1 MLLMSLF
8 ALFTAANVFAQ
19 GGGISGVVKDA
30 QGVIIGASVIIDGT
44 NTGTTSGL
52 DGTFSLPSAKEG
64 DVISVSYLGYETQRF
79 TCNGQKFFEITLVYN
94 TENLDALV
102 VTALGIKRQ
111 EKALSYNVQQ
121 VQSEAVT
128 TVKDANFMNSLV
140 GKVAG
145 VTINAGANG
154 AGGAARVVMRGTKS
168 LEKDDNALYVIDGI
182 PMFNLASGNS
192 DGGTILASPGTN
204 GVADINPE
212 DIESMT
218 ILTGPSAAA
227 LYGSDAANGVVLIT
241 TKRGIDGG
249 IRVTYNNSTSF
260 SDPLIMP
267 RFQNTY
273 GNDLGDAYSWG
284 GKLANPSTY
293 NPADFFNTGLT
304 EINSLTLTGGTE
316 KNQLYASVSTTN
328 TSNIL
333 PNSSYNRYNFS
344 VRNVT
349 KLANDKLTVDVGAQ
363 YVLQDHR
370 NMVGSGRYYNPLPA
384 LYLFPRGEDFKDVQL
399 FERWNESRKL
409 NEQYWPS
416 SKYATTFDMQNPY
429 WIMYRMLNE
438 SEKQRYIFNASVKW
452 DIASWINLTGRVRM
466 DNLSLDQYRKLY
478 ASTNTTFTEGSDKGL
493 YEQAK
498 QTDRSVYGDL
508 ILSIN
513 KSFYDRLT
521 LNANIGGSI
530 NDQRENMLR
539 LTGGL
544 AKVPNFFSI
553 TNIDIAASKRNTSRW
568 HDQTQS
574 VFASVE
580 LGWDY
585 WLYLTVT
592 GRNDWSSQLAFTSKN
607 SYFYPSAGLSIVF
620 NELLNLPEAISLLK
634 IRGSWAEVASAPAR
648 YLTQMQYAYN
658 EGRDEFEFP
667 SDHYN
672 TDLRPENTRSW
683 EVGLNARFF
692 RNHLN
697 LDATWYR
704 SNTFNQ
710 TFRVQASPS
719 SGYENNIVQTG
730 NIQNEG
736 LELSVGYN
744 NTWNNWSFATNFTYT
759 MNRNKIINLANGA
772 VNPAT
777 GEKIEMDYYSMGT
790 LGMDGGPVMRL
801 TEGGSMGDIYTNKMF
816 RQDVRGRFVYDLD
829 GNPIL
834 DNAEYRKLGSTL
846 PKGNMGWTTAVG
858 YAGLNLSWTFAARF
872 GGIVVSD
879 TQAVMDQFGVSQTT
893 AIARDNGMITMPDG
907 STVSP
912 KAYYSVIST
921 APGAFYLYDGTNVRL
936 ADVSLSYTLPKK
948 WFRNK
953 MGMTVGLT
961 GKNLLLI
968 YCKAPFD
975 PEVTSSTSSNFY
987 QGVDFFQLPS
997 LRSYGFNVKLQF

>member
-1 MLLMSLF
+1 M
-8 ALFTAANVFAQ
+8 
-19 GGGISGVVKDA
+19 
-30 QGVIIGASVIIDGT
+30 
-44 NTGTTSGL
+44 
-52 DGTFSLPSAKEG
+52 PSAKEG
-64 DVISVSYLGYETQRF
+64 DVISVSFLGYQTQQF
-79 TCNGQKFFEITLVYN
+79 TCNGQNFFEITLVDN
-94 TENLDALV
+94 TENLDAVV

-121 VQSEAVT
+121 VQAEAVT
-128 TVKDANFMNSLV
+128 SVKDANFMNSLV

-168 LEKDDNALYVIDGI
+168 LDKDDNALYVIDGI

-241 TKRGIDGG
+241 TKRGAEGG
-249 IRVTYNNSTSF
+249 VRITYNNSTSF
-260 SDPLIMP
+260 SNPLIMP

-273 GNDLGDAYSWG
+273 GNELGDTYSWG
-284 GKLANPSTY
+284 GKLEKPSTY
-293 NPADFFNTGLT
+293 NPADFFNTGFT
-304 EINSLTLTGGTE
+304 EINSLTLTGGNE
-316 KNQLYASVSTTN
+316 KNQFYGSVSTTN
-328 TSNIL
+328 TGNIL
-333 PNSSYNRYNFS
+333 PNSAYNRYNFS
-344 VRNVT
+344 ARNTT
-349 KLANDKLTVDVGAQ
+349 KLAKDKLTVDVGAQ
-363 YVLQDHR
+363 YILQNHR

-384 LYLFPRGEDFKDVQL
+384 LYLFPRGEDFKEVQL

-416 SKYATTFDMQNPY
+416 NKYSTAFDMQNPY

-438 SEKQRYIFNASVKW
+438 SEKQRYILNASLKW
-452 DIASWINLTGRVRM
+452 DIASWINLTGRVRL

-493 YEQAK
+493 YEQSK
-498 QTDRSVYGDL
+498 QTDRAVYGDV

-513 KSFYDRLT
+513 KAFVDNRLS

-530 NDQRENMLR
+530 NDQSENMMR

-553 TNIDIAASKRNTSRW
+553 TNIDMAASKRNVGRW

-592 GRNDWSSQLAFTSKN
+592 ARNDWSSQLAFTSKN
-607 SYFYPSAGLSIVF
+607 SYFYPSVGLSVVF
-620 NELLNLPEAISLLK
+620 NELFNLPEAISLLK
-634 IRGSWAEVASAPAR
+634 IRGSWAEVASAPSR
-648 YLTQMQYAYN
+648 YLTQMQYLYN

-697 LDATWYR
+697 LDVTWYR

-719 SGYENNIVQTG
+719 SGYQNNIVQTG

-736 LELSVGYN
+736 LELGVGYN
-744 NTWNNWSFATNFTYT
+744 NTWDKWSFATNFTYT
-759 MNRNKIINLANGA
+759 MNRNTIINLANGA

-790 LGMDGGPVMRL
+790 LGTDGGPVMRL
-801 TEGGSMGDIYTNKMF
+801 TEGGSMGDIYTNRMF
-816 RQDVRGRFVYDLD
+816 RQDIRGRFEYDLE
-829 GNPIL
+829 GYPIL
-834 DNAEYRKLGSTL
+834 DNVDYRKLGSTL
-846 PKGNMGWTTAVG
+846 PKGNMGWTAAIG
-858 YAGLNLSWTFAARF
+858 YSGFNLSWTVAARL

-879 TQAVMDQFGVSQTT
+879 TQAIMDQFGVSETT
-893 AIARDNGMITMPDG
+893 ARARDNGMITMPDG

-912 KAYYSVIST
+912 KAYYSVISRS
-921 APGAFYLYDGTNVRL
+921 PGTFYLYDGTNVRL
-936 ADVSLSYTLPKK
+936 ADISLSYALPRK

-953 MGMTVGLT
+953 MGMTLSLT
-961 GKNLLLI
+961 GKNLFMI

-987 QGVDFFQLPS
+987 QGVDFFQSPS
-997 LRSYGFNVKLQF
+997 LRTYGFNVKLQF